1 MNEVNQTTL
10 ILSPDK
16 AYDAEQRYRVVK
28 RSIDARQRALKVHLT
43 VLTDEQGNPLPKDA
57 PIPLYEPPVFQDV
70 HHAKHSAAIIGAG
83 PAGLFAALTL
93 LEHGIKPIIYER
105 GKPVSDRKK
114 DIAILNRNQG
124 LNAESNYCFGEGGAG
139 TFSDGKLYSR
149 SKKRGNMQRVM
160 ELFHHFGANDTI
172 LYEAHAH
179 IGSDRL
185 PSIIRAMR
193 ECIIEHGGEVHF
205 DTCVDEQLFRS
216 LVASSPHR
224 HNATILAIGHS
235 AHDTYQML
243 LNSGVALADK
253 GFAMGVRVEHPQ
265 ALINRLMYHDPSPEL
280 IQLIGNASYS
290 LVTQVQ
296 GRGMYSFCMCPGGH
310 IVPAGSDARG
320 CVVNGMSASHRN
332 SPFANSG
339 MVVEIRP
346 EDLLQYPIIRTF
358 NVIAGGQQ
366 GGISGEAT
374 ADVELYGYDFET
386 TDRVAQEI
394 KAKMYEIEGV
404 KQVKISRDEY
414 IPEYAVDFDREKLA
428 VNGLNVQTASL
439 YVRNRINGALAS
451 YYREDGDEYDIRVR
465 LDPKFRQTIE
475 DIENIVI
482 YNAAGKGIYVRD
494 LGKVREMQTPPTIE
508 RKDRE
513 RVITISAVVPKG
525 MAASDLINAVS
536 EKMEEVD
543 MPAGLSWIFGGTMDD
558 QNDTYSELI
567 TLLVLIV
574 ILVFIVMAAQFESLT
589 YPFVIMFS
597 IPFAIIG
604 VLLGLVINGTPMSVM
619 AMVGLIMLMGIVVK
633 NGIVLIDYTILCRER
648 GMGVLHSVVTAG
660 KSRLRPVLMTT
671 LTTVLGMIPMAVGR
685 GEGSEMWRGLGM
697 TVAWGLSV
705 STLIT
710 LVLIPT
716 LYAAFA
722 GRGIKRARKASNKKA
737 RAAAALAE

>member
-57 PIPLYEPPVFQDV
+57 PIPLYEPPVFHDV

-105 GKPVSDRKK
+105 GKPVSERKK

-205 DTCVDEQLFRS
+205 DTCISRL
-216 LVASSPHR
+216 SPFALSP
-224 HNATILAIGHS
+224 NSPLILAIGHS

-243 LNSGVALADK
+243 LDSGVALADK

-296 GRGMYSFCMCPGGH
+296 GRGVYSFCMCPGGH

-346 EDLLQYPIIRTF
+346 EDLLHYPLVQRPLPISPQGVHYPQADLLAGLMFQQELERLAF
-358 NVIAGGQQ
+358 AHGSAPSIAPAQRLRDFVEGRKSSTLPACSYLPGVRSSSMHEWLPEHIGKRLQQ
-366 GGISGEAT
+366 G
-374 ADVELYGYDFET
+374 F
-386 TDRVAQEI
+386 R
-394 KAKMYEIEGV
+394 
-404 KQVKISRDEY
+404 
-414 IPEYAVDFDREKLA
+414 DFDRKYRGFLTNEA
-428 VNGLNVQTASL
+428 VILGVESRSSSAVRIPRDPETLQSISTPHL
-439 YVRNRINGALAS
+439 YPCGEGAGYAGGITSSAL
-451 YYREDGDEYDIRVR
+451 DGI
-465 LDPKFRQTIE
+465 
-475 DIENIVI
+475 
-482 YNAAGKGIYVRD
+482 NAALKIA
-494 LGKVREMQTPPTIE
+494 EQ
-508 RKDRE
+508 
-513 RVITISAVVPKG
+513 
-525 MAASDLINAVS
+525 
-536 EKMEEVD
+536 
-543 MPAGLSWIFGGTMDD
+543 LS
-558 QNDTYSELI
+558 S
-567 TLLVLIV
+567 
-574 ILVFIVMAAQFESLT
+574 
-589 YPFVIMFS
+589 
-597 IPFAIIG
+597 
-604 VLLGLVINGTPMSVM
+604 
-619 AMVGLIMLMGIVVK
+619 K
-633 NGIVLIDYTILCRER
+633 
-648 GMGVLHSVVTAG
+648 H
-660 KSRLRPVLMTT
+660 
-671 LTTVLGMIPMAVGR
+671 
-685 GEGSEMWRGLGM
+685 
-697 TVAWGLSV
+697 
-705 STLIT
+705 
-710 LVLIPT
+710 
-716 LYAAFA
+716 
-722 GRGIKRARKASNKKA
+722 
-737 RAAAALAE
+737 